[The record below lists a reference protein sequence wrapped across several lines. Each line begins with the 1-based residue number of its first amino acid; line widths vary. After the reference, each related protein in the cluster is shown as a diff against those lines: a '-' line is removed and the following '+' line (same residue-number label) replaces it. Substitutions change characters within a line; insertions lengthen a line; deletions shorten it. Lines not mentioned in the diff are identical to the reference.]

1 MSDFGCKYR
10 ASAGCTDCSVVVFRS
25 CSLYRKYHLIA
36 CAQPLQPFHFVTVR
50 HSSGS
55 PFVPSQSVVWGQCVI
70 SQIVSSD
77 MLYKNSQYVWLADRL
92 KSFAVRRAIQDF
104 GGSPVKYF
112 TLESVISSCYS
123 YNRGEFDFE
132 QSVYFLEIY
141 NGNGRTEKAMG
152 MVDSFINLARSVGG
166 VVFLLTSWLKPM
178 IGKDWFEL
186 KSSAGGVISGPV
198 ESPTHRIA
206 ASPSSSSA
214 PVSPVVRSGTS
225 IPVDSASPVVRVSMS
240 DKELP
245 DYTDSDTL

>member
-1 MSDFGCKYR
+1 M
-10 ASAGCTDCSVVVFRS
+10 
-25 CSLYRKYHLIA
+25 
-36 CAQPLQPFHFVTVR
+36 
-50 HSSGS
+50 
-55 PFVPSQSVVWGQCVI
+55 
-70 SQIVSSD
+70 
-77 MLYKNSQYVWLADRL
+77 

-152 MVDSFINLARSVGG
+152 MVDSFINLVRSVGG

-186 KSSAGGVISGPV
+186 KSSTGGVVSGPV
-198 ESPTHRIA
+198 ESPTHRVVT
-206 ASPSSSSA
+206 SPSSSSA
-214 PVSPVVRSGTS
+214 PVSQVVRSGTS
-225 IPVDSASPVVRVSMS
+225 IPADSASPVVRVSMS

-245 DYTDSDTL
+245 DFTDSDTL